1 MADTTTQ
8 ITRPA
13 PFIETLGKTFGE
25 GVARLGAKPFT
36 AQEMAGMAPSV
47 APQIGGATGTGMGQ
61 QAQQAAATQAGLGAL
76 TFDAT
81 TGAVTGA
88 GQGTGV
94 AGYQP
99 YLGQAVT
106 HAGGAAGAFSSQ
118 VRQDPG
124 GGGTWHQQTRAK
136 ERQGQQVA
144 GPGFGSGAYFNQGGR
159 VGYKTGG
166 RVGILA
172 AF

>member
-1 MADTTTQ
+1 M
-8 ITRPA
+8 RWSR
-13 PFIETLGKTFGE
+13 E
-25 GVARLGAKPFT
+25 
-36 AQEMAGMAPSV
+36 
-47 APQIGGATGTGMGQ
+47 GGARAG
-61 QAQQAAATQAGLGAL
+61 AQQAAR
-76 TFDAT
+76 DR
-81 TGAVTGA
+81 
-88 GQGTGV
+88 
-94 AGYQP
+94 
-99 YLGQAVT
+99 
-106 HAGGAAGAFSSQ
+106 AAGAFSSQ